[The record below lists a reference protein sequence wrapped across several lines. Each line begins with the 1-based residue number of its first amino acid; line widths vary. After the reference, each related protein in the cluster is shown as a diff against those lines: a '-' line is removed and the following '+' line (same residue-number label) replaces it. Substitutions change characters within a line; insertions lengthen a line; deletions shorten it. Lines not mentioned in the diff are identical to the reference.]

1 MTYRS
6 LFVSLMLLALP
17 LLAQTPPPVPVE
29 GSRTYV
35 PADFAQFASQ
45 TALDMLNRVPGF
57 AIKQE
62 EDARGLGQATG
73 NVVINGQ
80 RLSGKSNDVVTELSR
95 IPARN
100 VERIEI
106 VDGAT
111 LKIPGLSGQA
121 ANVIVHSTGISGQCQ
136 YRPEFR
142 SYYTDPLFTRF
153 DVAVSGTKGPVQ
165 YTVGLENRGNRS
177 GAGGPTWI
185 YSPAG
190 ALSEE
195 LREDW
200 RVNSNQPQPTGLFV
214 IDGPNGSKGNLNLL
228 YRRLYFDYLET
239 GTRTPLGS
247 AARDRKVTEDQH
259 GDSYEIGGD
268 YEFGLGLGKLKLL
281 GLSRGNEYA
290 DTTPVFTRF
299 ADATPAVGD
308 RFTQN
313 GKERETIGR
322 GEYRWNN

>member
-6 LFVSLMLLALP
+6 LFILSLILAAP
-17 LLAQTPPPVPVE
+17 LFAQTPPAPVE
-29 GSRTYV
+29 GSHTYL
-35 PADFAQFASQ
+35 PADFAQFAPQ

-57 AIKQE
+57 TIKQE

-111 LKIPGLSGQA
+111 LNIPGLSGQA
-121 ANVIVHSTGISGQCQ
+121 ANVIVRSTGIRGQWS

-142 SYYTDPLFTRF
+142 TYYTDPLFTRF
-153 DVAVSGTKGPVQ
+153 DVSVSGTKGPVQ
-165 YTVGLENRGNRS
+165 YTIGLENRGNRS

-190 ALSEE
+190 ALTEE
-195 LREDW
+195 RREAW
-200 RVNSNQPQPTGLFV
+200 RGNSDQPQATGRFV
-214 IDGPNGSKGNLNLL
+214 FDGPGGSKGNLNLL

-247 AARDRKVTEDQH
+247 VAGDRKVTEDQH
-259 GDSYEIGGD
+259 GDSYEIGSKH
-268 YEFGLGLGKLKLL
+268 EL
-281 GLSRGNEYA
+281 
-290 DTTPVFTRF
+290 
-299 ADATPAVGD
+299 
-308 RFTQN
+308 
-313 GKERETIGR
+313 GR
-322 GEYRWNN
+322 GIATLQHTGAAH